1 MCVCPQCY
9 YGGQCQFK
17 STAFRLSLDAVLGYH
32 ILPHIKM
39 IQQPTIIKFSL
50 ALTIIM
56 TIAGFI
62 DGILS
67 VMTFKDQELR
77 SRGCGV
83 YLLGSA
89 ITTLFTMSMFA
100 LKFSI
105 LIITQMSYTTNRS
118 FLNFQCI
125 SIDFLLRISLYMDQW
140 LNACVAIDR
149 AITAVKGTSFNKN
162 TSKRLAR
169 YVILALILFVISTT
183 IHDPFH
189 RNLSN
194 DNSDDD
200 GENRIW
206 CIASYSS
213 AVKIYDSF
221 VNIFHFIAPFF
232 INLISAII
240 IIRTTF
246 VLQRNVHPNESY
258 RKILFEQLR
267 QHGHLLC
274 GSFFLV
280 ILAIPRIIISLISN
294 CMESI
299 NDPWLYVI
307 GYFIS
312 FIPSTL
318 TFVLFILPS
327 KNYKGVFRKTIQQY
341 LTTIKR
347 HLHIA

>member
-1 MCVCPQCY
+1 MCVCPECY

-17 STAFRLSLDAVLGYH
+17 STAFRLSLDAILGYH

-77 SRGCGV
+77 SRGCGI

-105 LIITQMSYTTNRS
+105 LIVTQMSNTTNRS
-118 FLNFQCI
+118 FLNSQCI

-149 AITAVKGTSFNKN
+149 AITAVKGVSFNKD

-169 YVILALILFVISTT
+169 YVILALILFIISTT

-189 RNLSN
+189 RNLSD

-206 CIASYSS
+206 CIAIYSS
-213 AVKIYDSF
+213 AVEIYDSF

-246 VLQRNVHPNESY
+246 VLHRNVHPNESY

-267 QHGHLLC
+267 QHGHLVS

-280 ILAIPRIIISLISN
+280 ILGIPRVIISLISN

-299 NDPWLYVI
+299 NDPWIYVI

-312 FIPSTL
+312 FVPSTL

-347 HLHIA
+347 HLYIA